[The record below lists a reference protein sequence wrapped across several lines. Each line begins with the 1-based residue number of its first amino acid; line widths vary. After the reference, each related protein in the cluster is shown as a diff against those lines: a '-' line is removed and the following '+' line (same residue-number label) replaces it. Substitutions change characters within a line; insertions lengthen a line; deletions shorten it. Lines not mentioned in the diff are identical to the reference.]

1 MLGSTPEYVTIK
13 AMLTMLRRKK
23 KRTQGYQET
32 PPSISSF
39 QHFRK
44 VFFSRG
50 VVVFGFIVV
59 MLLML
64 MAVFSPLIAPYD
76 PYAQNLDNVMA
87 KPSLIHW
94 LGTDTVGR
102 DTLSRIIYGS
112 RTSLIVAVVALGL
125 AAGIGMSLGLVAGYF
140 GGITHSIIMR
150 FIDALMAV
158 PMMLLALTIA
168 AVLGGGLTNII
179 IALGIALVPTYARL
193 MCGQAMTVK
202 QNDYVTAAR
211 SIGAGNL
218 IIMIRHVAPNCFP
231 PLIVMM
237 TMQIGITI
245 LAEAGLSF
253 LGIGIN
259 PPGAAWGAMVSE
271 GYRYLTKNPILSFA
285 PGLAIMLV
293 VFAFNMI
300 GDGLR
305 DALDPRLRGTL

>member
-1 MLGSTPEYVTIK
+1 
-13 AMLTMLRRKK
+13 MLTMLRRKK
-23 KRTQGYQET
+23 KLIQGYQET
-32 PPSISSF
+32 PRSVSSF
-39 QHFRK
+39 QHFRRA
-44 VFFSRG
+44 FFSRG

-59 MLLML
+59 MLFML

-87 KPSLIHW
+87 KPSLVHW

-112 RTSLIVAVVALGL
+112 RTSLMVGVVALGL
-125 AAGIGMSLGLVAGYF
+125 AAGIGMFLGLVAGYF
-140 GGITHSIIMR
+140 GGITNSIIMR
-150 FIDALMAV
+150 FIDTLMTI

-168 AVLGGGLTNII
+168 AVLGGGLTNVI
-179 IALGIALVPTYARL
+179 IALGIALIPTYARL
-193 MCGQAMTVK
+193 MCGQAMVIK

-211 SIGAGNL
+211 SMGAGNL
-218 IIMIRHVAPNCFP
+218 RTMIRHVAPNCFP

-259 PPGAAWGAMVSE
+259 PPGTAWGAMVSE
-271 GYRYLTKNPILSFA
+271 GYRYLTTNPMLSFA